1 MQHLSLLL
9 LSCLFAVFCA
19 GQLYTSSLAIVLAGI
34 FFWILS
40 FSTLMV
46 GLHSTVFGPVFV
58 PTLIQTVG
66 IVGVLWIIYAFIHH
80 ESTANA
86 TIGNPIVMNAGIIG
100 LLLYLGL
107 SATALVLPLSWPM
120 VSILPSTISMLGW
133 VALGINTLQCL
144 MIVTNVRSNPYF
156 KIPFLVKS
164 NWSFFD
170 LKMCGPTPDQRG
182 YRSAEGPSFPGAKHS
197 NVP

>member
-1 MQHLSLLL
+1 M
-9 LSCLFAVFCA
+9 LSCLFGVFCA
-19 GQLYTSSLAIVLAGI
+19 RQLYPSSLVIAPAGI
-34 FFWILS
+34 FFWMLS

-86 TIGNPIVMNAGIIG
+86 TIGHQIVMNAGIIG

-120 VSILPSTISMLGW
+120 VSILPSIISMLGW

-144 MIVTNVRSNPYF
+144 MIVANVRSNPYF
-156 KIPFLVKS
+156 KIPVLVKS
-164 NWSFFD
+164 NSSFWTSKCAARH
-170 LKMCGPTPDQRG
+170 LTKKSIGVQRN
-182 YRSAEGPSFPGAKHS
+182 PSQHS
-197 NVP
+197 NIQMFRSFEKAQ